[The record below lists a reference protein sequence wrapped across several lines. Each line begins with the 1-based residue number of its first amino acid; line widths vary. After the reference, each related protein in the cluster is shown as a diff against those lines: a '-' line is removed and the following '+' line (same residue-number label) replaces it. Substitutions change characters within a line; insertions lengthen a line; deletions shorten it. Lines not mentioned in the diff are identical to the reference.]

1 MLLELFFT
9 FMKIGMFTFGGGYAM
24 ISVVENACVEDK
36 HWITHDDMMNIT
48 VIAEST
54 PGPIAINCATFVG
67 YKKRGLIGA
76 AVATTGMILPSFLII
91 YLVAR
96 FLDSFLEISWIAHAF
111 EGIKLAVGILI
122 IDAGIKMLDS
132 GVRLRSY
139 AADRYFGTAHFFH
152 RTAPYSGGG
161 ESRAVHDQPKYREG
175 GLTMIYLELFAG
187 FLKVG
192 LFSFG
197 GGYASIPLIRDVVM
211 SYGWLSEDMLT
222 YMIAVS
228 ESTPG
233 PIMVNLATYVGIT
246 QGGMLGAFVATFAVV
261 LPAFFII
268 IAIVA
273 FLSRVIENPYVAA
286 VMQGLKSCVTGI
298 ILATGVHMVIRNC
311 IISETIAEG
320 SAPGAGAGNILP
332 VDMRAAVVTLI
343 LAGIYYGSRKLSR
356 TAGKRKGLTPIQ
368 LIGISAV
375 LGMIVYR

>member
-1 MLLELFFT
+1 
-9 FMKIGMFTFGGGYAM
+9 
-24 ISVVENACVEDK
+24 
-36 HWITHDDMMNIT
+36 
-48 VIAEST
+48 
-54 PGPIAINCATFVG
+54 
-67 YKKRGLIGA
+67 
-76 AVATTGMILPSFLII
+76 
-91 YLVAR
+91 
-96 FLDSFLEISWIAHAF
+96 
-111 EGIKLAVGILI
+111 
-122 IDAGIKMLDS
+122 
-132 GVRLRSY
+132 
-139 AADRYFGTAHFFH
+139 
-152 RTAPYSGGG
+152 
-161 ESRAVHDQPKYREG
+161 
-175 GLTMIYLELFAG
+175 MIYLELFVG

-246 QGGMLGAFVATFAVV
+246 QAGMPGAFVATFAVV

-311 IISETIAEG
+311 MISKAMAEG
-320 SAPGAGAGNILP
+320 GAPAAGAGGTFP
-332 VDMRAAVVTLI
+332 VDIRAAIVTIL
-343 LAGIYYGSRKLSR
+343 LAGIYYGSRKIKRSD
-356 TAGKRKGLTPIQ
+356 GKRKGLTPIQ

>member
-1 MLLELFFT
+1 
-9 FMKIGMFTFGGGYAM
+9 
-24 ISVVENACVEDK
+24 
-36 HWITHDDMMNIT
+36 
-48 VIAEST
+48 
-54 PGPIAINCATFVG
+54 
-67 YKKRGLIGA
+67 
-76 AVATTGMILPSFLII
+76 
-91 YLVAR
+91 
-96 FLDSFLEISWIAHAF
+96 
-111 EGIKLAVGILI
+111 
-122 IDAGIKMLDS
+122 
-132 GVRLRSY
+132 
-139 AADRYFGTAHFFH
+139 
-152 RTAPYSGGG
+152 
-161 ESRAVHDQPKYREG
+161 
-175 GLTMIYLELFAG
+175 MIYLELFVG

-311 IISETIAEG
+311 MMTV
-320 SAPGAGAGNILP
+320 L
-332 VDMRAAVVTLI
+332 
-343 LAGIYYGSRKLSR
+343 LAGIYYGSRKLKR
-356 TAGKRKGLTPIQ
+356 AAGKRKGLTPIQ

>member
-1 MLLELFFT
+1 
-9 FMKIGMFTFGGGYAM
+9 
-24 ISVVENACVEDK
+24 
-36 HWITHDDMMNIT
+36 
-48 VIAEST
+48 
-54 PGPIAINCATFVG
+54 
-67 YKKRGLIGA
+67 
-76 AVATTGMILPSFLII
+76 
-91 YLVAR
+91 
-96 FLDSFLEISWIAHAF
+96 
-111 EGIKLAVGILI
+111 
-122 IDAGIKMLDS
+122 
-132 GVRLRSY
+132 
-139 AADRYFGTAHFFH
+139 
-152 RTAPYSGGG
+152 
-161 ESRAVHDQPKYREG
+161 
-175 GLTMIYLELFAG
+175 MIYLELFAG

-246 QGGMLGAFVATFAVV
+246 QGGMIGAFVATFAVV

-320 SAPGAGAGNILP
+320 SAPGAGAGNIL
-332 VDMRAAVVTLI
+332 
-343 LAGIYYGSRKLSR
+343 AGIYYGSRKLSR

>member
-1 MLLELFFT
+1 
-9 FMKIGMFTFGGGYAM
+9 
-24 ISVVENACVEDK
+24 
-36 HWITHDDMMNIT
+36 
-48 VIAEST
+48 
-54 PGPIAINCATFVG
+54 
-67 YKKRGLIGA
+67 
-76 AVATTGMILPSFLII
+76 
-91 YLVAR
+91 
-96 FLDSFLEISWIAHAF
+96 
-111 EGIKLAVGILI
+111 
-122 IDAGIKMLDS
+122 
-132 GVRLRSY
+132 
-139 AADRYFGTAHFFH
+139 
-152 RTAPYSGGG
+152 
-161 ESRAVHDQPKYREG
+161 
-175 GLTMIYLELFAG
+175 MIYLELFVG

-246 QGGMLGAFVATFAVV
+246 QGGMPGAFVATFAVV

-298 ILATGVHMVIRNC
+298 ILATGAHMVIRNC
-311 IISETIAEG
+311 MISKTMAESG
-320 SAPGAGAGNILP
+320 VPAAEADSVLP
-332 VDMRAAVVTLI
+332 VNIRAAVVTIL
-343 LAGIYYGSRKLSR
+343 LAGIYYGSRRLMRS
-356 TAGKRKGLTPIQ
+356 AGKRKGLTPIQ

>member
-1 MLLELFFT
+1 
-9 FMKIGMFTFGGGYAM
+9 
-24 ISVVENACVEDK
+24 
-36 HWITHDDMMNIT
+36 
-48 VIAEST
+48 
-54 PGPIAINCATFVG
+54 
-67 YKKRGLIGA
+67 
-76 AVATTGMILPSFLII
+76 
-91 YLVAR
+91 
-96 FLDSFLEISWIAHAF
+96 
-111 EGIKLAVGILI
+111 
-122 IDAGIKMLDS
+122 
-132 GVRLRSY
+132 
-139 AADRYFGTAHFFH
+139 
-152 RTAPYSGGG
+152 
-161 ESRAVHDQPKYREG
+161 
-175 GLTMIYLELFAG
+175 MIYLELFVG

-286 VMQGLKSCVTGI
+286 VMQGLKSCV
-298 ILATGVHMVIRNC
+298 
-311 IISETIAEG
+311 
-320 SAPGAGAGNILP
+320 
-332 VDMRAAVVTLI
+332 
-343 LAGIYYGSRKLSR
+343 YGSRKLKR
-356 TAGKRKGLTPIQ
+356 AAGKRKGLTPIQ

>member
-1 MLLELFFT
+1 
-9 FMKIGMFTFGGGYAM
+9 
-24 ISVVENACVEDK
+24 
-36 HWITHDDMMNIT
+36 
-48 VIAEST
+48 
-54 PGPIAINCATFVG
+54 
-67 YKKRGLIGA
+67 
-76 AVATTGMILPSFLII
+76 
-91 YLVAR
+91 
-96 FLDSFLEISWIAHAF
+96 
-111 EGIKLAVGILI
+111 
-122 IDAGIKMLDS
+122 
-132 GVRLRSY
+132 
-139 AADRYFGTAHFFH
+139 
-152 RTAPYSGGG
+152 
-161 ESRAVHDQPKYREG
+161 
-175 GLTMIYLELFAG
+175 MIYLELFAG

-246 QGGMLGAFVATFAVV
+246 QGGMLGAFVATFVVV

-268 IAIVA
+268 TAVVA
-273 FLSRVIENPYVAA
+273 FLSRVIQNPYVAA

-311 IISETIAEG
+311 MISESYSAG
-320 SAPGAGAGNILP
+320 GAPGAESGVIFP
-332 VDMRAAVVTLI
+332 VEMRAALVTLL
-343 LAGIYYGSRKLSR
+343 LAGIYYGSNKLMR
-356 TAGKRKGLTPIQ
+356 TGQKRKGLTPIQ

>member
-1 MLLELFFT
+1 MIYIELFE
-9 FMKIGMFTFGGGYAM
+9 A
-24 ISVVENACVEDK
+24 
-36 HWITHDDMMNIT
+36 
-48 VIAEST
+48 
-54 PGPIAINCATFVG
+54 
-67 YKKRGLIGA
+67 
-76 AVATTGMILPSFLII
+76 
-91 YLVAR
+91 
-96 FLDSFLEISWIAHAF
+96 
-111 EGIKLAVGILI
+111 
-122 IDAGIKMLDS
+122 
-132 GVRLRSY
+132 
-139 AADRYFGTAHFFH
+139 
-152 RTAPYSGGG
+152 
-161 ESRAVHDQPKYREG
+161 
-175 GLTMIYLELFAG
+175 

-246 QGGMLGAFVATFAVV
+246 QGGMPGAFVATFAVV

-298 ILATGVHMVIRNC
+298 ILATGAHMVIRNC
-311 IISETIAEG
+311 MISKTMAESG
-320 SAPGAGAGNILP
+320 VPAAGAGGAFP
-332 VDMRAAVVTLI
+332 VDIRAAIVTIL
-343 LAGIYYGSRKLSR
+343 LAGIYYGSRRLMRS
-356 TAGKRKGLTPIQ
+356 AGKRKGLTPIQ

>member
-1 MLLELFFT
+1 MIYIELFE
-9 FMKIGMFTFGGGYAM
+9 A
-24 ISVVENACVEDK
+24 
-36 HWITHDDMMNIT
+36 
-48 VIAEST
+48 
-54 PGPIAINCATFVG
+54 
-67 YKKRGLIGA
+67 
-76 AVATTGMILPSFLII
+76 
-91 YLVAR
+91 
-96 FLDSFLEISWIAHAF
+96 
-111 EGIKLAVGILI
+111 
-122 IDAGIKMLDS
+122 
-132 GVRLRSY
+132 
-139 AADRYFGTAHFFH
+139 
-152 RTAPYSGGG
+152 
-161 ESRAVHDQPKYREG
+161 
-175 GLTMIYLELFAG
+175 

-246 QGGMLGAFVATFAVV
+246 QAGMLGAFVATFAVV

-311 IISETIAEG
+311 MISKAMAESG
-320 SAPGAGAGNILP
+320 APAAGAGSTFP
-332 VDMRAAVVTLI
+332 VDIRAAIVTIL
-343 LAGIYYGSRKLSR
+343 LAGIYYGSRKLKRSD
-356 TAGKRKGLTPIQ
+356 GKRKGLTPIQ

>member
-1 MLLELFFT
+1 
-9 FMKIGMFTFGGGYAM
+9 
-24 ISVVENACVEDK
+24 
-36 HWITHDDMMNIT
+36 
-48 VIAEST
+48 
-54 PGPIAINCATFVG
+54 
-67 YKKRGLIGA
+67 
-76 AVATTGMILPSFLII
+76 
-91 YLVAR
+91 
-96 FLDSFLEISWIAHAF
+96 
-111 EGIKLAVGILI
+111 
-122 IDAGIKMLDS
+122 
-132 GVRLRSY
+132 
-139 AADRYFGTAHFFH
+139 
-152 RTAPYSGGG
+152 
-161 ESRAVHDQPKYREG
+161 
-175 GLTMIYLELFAG
+175 
-187 FLKVG
+187 
-192 LFSFG
+192 
-197 GGYASIPLIRDVVM
+197 
-211 SYGWLSEDMLT
+211 MLT

-320 SAPGAGAGNILP
+320 SAPGAG
-332 VDMRAAVVTLI
+332 I

>member
-1 MLLELFFT
+1 
-9 FMKIGMFTFGGGYAM
+9 
-24 ISVVENACVEDK
+24 
-36 HWITHDDMMNIT
+36 
-48 VIAEST
+48 
-54 PGPIAINCATFVG
+54 
-67 YKKRGLIGA
+67 
-76 AVATTGMILPSFLII
+76 
-91 YLVAR
+91 
-96 FLDSFLEISWIAHAF
+96 
-111 EGIKLAVGILI
+111 
-122 IDAGIKMLDS
+122 
-132 GVRLRSY
+132 
-139 AADRYFGTAHFFH
+139 
-152 RTAPYSGGG
+152 
-161 ESRAVHDQPKYREG
+161 
-175 GLTMIYLELFAG
+175 MIYLELFAG

-233 PIMVNLATYVGIT
+233 PIMVNLATYVGI
-246 QGGMLGAFVATFAVV
+246 VATFAVV

-311 IISETIAEG
+311 MISKAMAESG
-320 SAPGAGAGNILP
+320 APAAGAGGAFP
-332 VDMRAAVVTLI
+332 VDIRAAIVTIL
-343 LAGIYYGSRKLSR
+343 LAGIYYGSRKLKR

>member
-122 IDAGIKMLDS
+122 IDAGIKMLRQIPARM
-132 GVRLRSY
+132 VPRLILACAFAAMLLIDILALRISSIALLLI
-139 AADRYFGTAHFFH
+139 AADFGTAHFFH

-246 QGGMLGAFVATFAVV
+246 QGGMLGAFVATFA
-261 LPAFFII
+261 
-268 IAIVA
+268 
-273 FLSRVIENPYVAA
+273 
-286 VMQGLKSCVTGI
+286 
-298 ILATGVHMVIRNC
+298 H
-311 IISETIAEG
+311 
-320 SAPGAGAGNILP
+320 
-332 VDMRAAVVTLI
+332 
-343 LAGIYYGSRKLSR
+343 
-356 TAGKRKGLTPIQ
+356 
-368 LIGISAV
+368 
-375 LGMIVYR
+375 

>member
-1 MLLELFFT
+1 MLPELFLT

-24 ISVVENACVEDK
+24 ISVVENACVEEK

-54 PGPIAINCATFVG
+54 PGPIAINC
-67 YKKRGLIGA
+67 IGA

-122 IDAGIKMLDS
+122 IDAGIKMLRQIPARMIP
-132 GVRLRSY
+132 RL
-139 AADRYFGTAHFFH
+139 H

-161 ESRAVHDQPKYREG
+161 ESCAVHDQPKYREG

-246 QGGMLGAFVATFAVV
+246 QGGMIGAFVATFAVV

>member
-1 MLLELFFT
+1 
-9 FMKIGMFTFGGGYAM
+9 
-24 ISVVENACVEDK
+24 
-36 HWITHDDMMNIT
+36 
-48 VIAEST
+48 
-54 PGPIAINCATFVG
+54 
-67 YKKRGLIGA
+67 
-76 AVATTGMILPSFLII
+76 
-91 YLVAR
+91 
-96 FLDSFLEISWIAHAF
+96 
-111 EGIKLAVGILI
+111 
-122 IDAGIKMLDS
+122 
-132 GVRLRSY
+132 
-139 AADRYFGTAHFFH
+139 
-152 RTAPYSGGG
+152 
-161 ESRAVHDQPKYREG
+161 
-175 GLTMIYLELFAG
+175 MIYLELFAG

-246 QGGMLGAFVATFAVV
+246 QGGLLGAFVATLAVV

-273 FLSRVIENPYVAA
+273 FLSRIIENPYVAA

-298 ILATGVHMVIRNC
+298 ILATGAHMVIRNC
-311 IISETIAEG
+311 MISKTMAESG
-320 SAPGAGAGNILP
+320 VPAAEADSVLP
-332 VDMRAAVVTLI
+332 VNIRAAVVTIL
-343 LAGIYYGSRKLSR
+343 LAGIYYGRRRLMRS
-356 TAGKRKGLTPIQ
+356 AGKRKGLTPIQ